1 MAKIIYYTIM
11 KKYLS
16 IGLSGLVWGLLA
28 FPASAAL
35 NTYLAETLVS
45 ARKQGAV
52 QVGNLKWQ
60 CLGTRCTISGP
71 WPNPGVGACKA
82 LAQEVGA
89 IKSYGHAN
97 KQLTA
102 AELQQCNVGLTAA
115 PASSTDSK
123 PKNPN
128 EQKGQQ
134 TADNAAPPQSS
145 RGARPAAEGATLG
158 SAGPFAPRTIRTA
171 ALRLT
176 GTGATAAIGSGFTPV
191 ALRTQRLTLTGTGA
205 TAAVGAGFTP
215 RSLRTAPLAITGTG
229 SL

>member
-1 MAKIIYYTIM
+1 MLQKNIM
-11 KKYLS
+11 RKHLP
-16 IGLSGLVWGLLA
+16 IGLGYLVMGLLA

-35 NTYLAETLVS
+35 NTYFAETLVS
-45 ARKQGAV
+45 AKKQGAV

-60 CLGTRCTISGP
+60 CIGTRCTISGP
-71 WPNPGVGACKA
+71 WPNPGVGACQA

-97 KQLTA
+97 KQLTS

-115 PASSTDSK
+115 PANTADSK
-123 PKNPN
+123 PKTPT
-128 EQKGQQ
+128 EQKGGQ
-134 TADNAAPPQSS
+134 APEGAVPQSS

-158 SAGPFAPRTIRTA
+158 STGPFAPRTIRTA

-176 GTGATAAIGSGFTPV
+176 GTGATAAIGSGFAPLT
-191 ALRTQRLTLTGTGA
+191 LRTQRLTLTGTGA

-215 RSLRTAPLAITGTG
+215 RSLRTAPLTITGTG
-229 SL
+229 GL